1 MRSNVASASID
12 GYCPIEDCGIVK
24 DSVLLLSLRRLWSA
38 GGSSTS
44 ALMMR
49 KNLKGMVVIVG
60 IGRRWVVGVMY
71 LGCAGGIRWR
81 YVCGHQTGCIYE
93 FRVLSG
99 KERHPKEITGSI

>member
-1 MRSNVASASID
+1 VRSNVASASID

-49 KNLKGMVVIVG
+49 KNLKGMVVMVG
-60 IGRRWVVGVMY
+60 IGRRWVVEGYV
-71 LGCAGGIRWR
+71 LGLCGWNTME
-81 YVCGHQTGCIYE
+81 VCVVIKRDVSVGFEY
-93 FRVLSG
+93 
-99 KERHPKEITGSI
+99 